1 MFLSLLTLLFPTT
14 INLLIGYGNTGNG
27 SNSGSGSNSCAQGF
41 VNEAGTIP
49 SPSSASTTNSYNPFS
64 WGNNSGYRRSRF
76 TRLVGWEHRQ
86 AEYAYRVNRMNY
98 LYPEVVNA
106 ETVFALNTALQT
118 GSGSP

>member
-1 MFLSLLTLLFPTT
+1 MLTHSTFYHLIRVT
-14 INLLIGYGNTGNG
+14 IGYGNTGLG
-27 SNSGSGSNSCAQGF
+27 SNSGSNSCAQGF
-41 VNEAGTIP
+41 ANEAGTTP
-49 SPSSASTTNSYNPFS
+49 SPTSANTNSYNPFS
-64 WGNNSGYRRSRF
+64 WGNNVGYRRSRF

-118 GSGSP
+118 GSGRTWHNPSS